1 MSHLMTFF
9 FFFLSCKSHLS
20 QPFTLVQFPILKVTV
35 TVALFGAW
43 AGNFITLQSIQVAQ
57 LLPAFESVLAHYLT
71 LSQEYL
77 SVYSSTSCSKR
88 QKLLL

>member
-9 FFFLSCKSHLS
+9 FFPSCKSHLS
-20 QPFTLVQFPILKVTV
+20 HRFTLLQFPTLKVTV
-35 TVALFGAW
+35 TVPLFGTW
-43 AGNFITLQSIQVAQ
+43 AGNFIMLQSIQVAQ
-57 LLPAFESVLAHYLT
+57 LLPAFESVLARYLT